1 MSVKLV
7 NFSENS
13 NKKQRK
19 QEVLELAQ
27 LIYDVFQENT
37 TNDKG
42 DRSQD

>member
-13 NKKQRK
+13 NKKQ
-19 QEVLELAQ
+19 EILELAQ

-37 TNDKG
+37 ANDK
-42 DRSQD
+42 DDKSQG